1 MAIRGTRDSLV
12 KSEKGTYKRSYSN
25 MLAVALSNEF
35 GRNLNKTMRND
46 LKKSAEISKNHC
58 GGLWRTVEDCGRE
71 LLWSGGR
78 LC

>member
-1 MAIRGTRDSLV
+1 
-12 KSEKGTYKRSYSN
+12 

-58 GGLWRTVEDCGRE
+58 GGLWRIVVENCCGPVVVDYAE
-71 LLWSGGR
+71 EAV
-78 LC
+78 